1 MCSINHDLK
10 TIFVHIPKCG
20 GLYVEKI
27 LDKFYNFKTEYF
39 THENHLDFIDQNGND
54 PMLDKLKKNGFL
66 HITKKG
72 VLRYFMSSTYHTEKQ
87 NITIDQWNS
96 YTKFT
101 IIRNPYDRIVSAW
114 NYINNTLDQNYT
126 FDEFLKSKDTCNRY
140 TFFHAFIS
148 QYKQLLD
155 LNDELKYDHYGKFE
169 NLNEEFVNVIL
180 KMGIKIQHGHLIKN
194 NRKLNSSSKPNESV
208 NYIGYY
214 TDELIHIVNDL
225 FHDDFTHL
233 GFTKCNNMSELIE
246 DSSKYFISDEMFN
259 EKNDMLVSTLIEN
272 KHIEDVDLLNQL
284 IKNDKENEE
293 KDKKE
298 RDDEELEEKYRE
310 EIAQKEK
317 EERKKEQERK
327 KTKES
332 KNKIKQTVLTA
343 NGLNIQ
349 LGQQIE
355 SACKNIM
362 QPNTNNNMADIHFKG
377 IVEMF
382 RRASEETKKAHVRK

>member
-259 EKNDMLVSTLIEN
+259 EKNNTLVSRLIEN
-272 KHIEDVDLLNQL
+272 KDIQDIEALNQL

-362 QPNTNNNMADIHFKG
+362 QPNTNNNMADIHLKG
-377 IVEMF
+377 IIEMF